1 MAQQETTQ
9 QTVPEEIIFDD
20 LETMKQYTGM
30 GRTAVYAAIRDH
42 DFPQPYQFGKR
53 IVRWKRVEV
62 LEWMESRKRGTRLT
76 PVQRKQQQ
84 EVAA

>member
-1 MAQQETTQ
+1 MQEMTPQ
-9 QTVPEEIIFDD
+9 PVPENMIFDD

-30 GRTAVYAAIRDH
+30 GRTAVYAAIRGQ
-42 DFPQPYQFGKR
+42 DFPQPYQFGAR

-84 EVAA
+84 EMVA